1 MEKKIKIKNKIINFL
16 AKKGETSLNEKNF
29 TKSVKEL
36 QKSTKKATKDVIKT
50 AVASVATPFKILI
63 FKQKKRKKKKV
74 REVPFFIKA
83 YEAQIYFAIKNL
95 IGSANASKKNVSLH
109 KRLQN
114 EFFLA
119 AQQSKES
126 LKVKNNIQKIL
137 ITKKRLLN
145 FYKW

>member
-1 MEKKIKIKNKIINFL
+1 MKKSIKIKNKIINFL
-16 AKKGETSLNEKNF
+16 AKKGETALNEKIF
-29 TKSVKEL
+29 IKSIKEL
-36 QKSTKKATKDVIKT
+36 QKNTKKATKDIIKVAVI
-50 AVASVATPFKILI
+50 SIATPFKILI

-83 YEAQIYFAIKNL
+83 YKAQIYLAIKNL
-95 IGSANASKKNVSLH
+95 TESIQNKKKISLY

-119 AQQSKES
+119 AQQSEES
-126 LKVKNNIQKIL
+126 LKVKRGIQKL
-137 ITKKRLLN
+137 LTTKKRLLN

>member
-1 MEKKIKIKNKIINFL
+1 MKKNIKIKNKIINFL
-16 AKKGETSLNEKNF
+16 AKKGETALNEKIF
-29 TKSVKEL
+29 IKSIKEL
-36 QKSTKKATKDVIKT
+36 QKNTKKATKDIIKAAVI
-50 AVASVATPFKILI
+50 SVATPFKILI

-83 YEAQIYFAIKNL
+83 YEAQIYLAIKNL
-95 IGSANASKKNVSLH
+95 TESIQNKQKNSLY

-119 AQQSKES
+119 AQQSEES
-126 LKVKNNIQKIL
+126 LKVKKNIQKL
-137 ITKKRLLN
+137 LTTKKRLLN